1 MTNLKVSIDRE
12 KCVGSGNCVYV
23 APEVF
28 SQDDDDGIV
37 ILLTD
42 RPAENLD
49 AAVLEAE
56 RQCPSMAIRVEQTR
70 GK

>member
-1 MTNLKVSIDRE
+1 MRAKLKVSIDRE

-37 ILLTD
+37 ILLD
-42 RPAENLD
+42 EYPAASLGEMV
-49 AAVLEAE
+49 AEAV
-56 RQCPSMAIRVEQTR
+56 RQCPSMAIQIEET
-70 GK
+70 